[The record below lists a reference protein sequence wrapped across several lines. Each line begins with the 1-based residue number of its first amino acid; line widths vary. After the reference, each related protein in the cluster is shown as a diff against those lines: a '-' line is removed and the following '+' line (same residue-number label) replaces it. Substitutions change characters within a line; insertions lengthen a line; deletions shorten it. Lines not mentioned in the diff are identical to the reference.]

1 MTIFFRFGIRWIAS
15 FLLALVLSGCERP
28 TDPALPARVE
38 PVTLTALVWAPDWPQ
53 EMNRVADEFTRRNPG
68 IRVDVQFMIGNS
80 VEANLK
86 PKVASGK
93 LPSIVSINPNAYA
106 AGLAQQ
112 GLLVELGQT
121 QAWANMLDTL
131 KGDWTTDGQRHFG
144 IGGGVAAT
152 LIYYNKNMFEKAGI
166 KVMPTDFPGFL
177 AACLQLKKAGF
188 VPIVWNG
195 GFPNMLGNGPF
206 SYGFAN
212 AVVVRHPDWKLR
224 LSGGSLDL
232 GTPEVEEI
240 FARLK
245 RLPALGYVQQDY
257 LHTSYDEG
265 LRLFTEGKAAMAFQ
279 GTWAAG
285 LLMHGKGFETGI
297 FLPPWNEPGKP
308 SIPVISSETGFGVV
322 EGPHKAE
329 ALKFLEFIYGEGFA
343 IQQNKRQNIPP
354 LKKVTGAII
363 NNAEVV
369 AFVNKISDAPVTG
382 GLYYAVLPSNTI
394 EMLHPL
400 MQDVLFGTRSPRQA
414 AKALDDSIKTEAHNR
429 ND

>member
-1 MTIFFRFGIRWIAS
+1 MITSLRFGKRCITS
-15 FLLALVLSGCERP
+15 FLLVVALSGCDRTTE
-28 TDPALPARVE
+28 PAFKKPATT
-38 PVTLTALVWAPDWPQ
+38 VTVTALVWAPDWPQ
-53 EMNRVADEFTRRNPG
+53 EMNRVADEFMRRNPG
-68 IRVDVQFMIGNS
+68 IQVDVQFMIGNS

-93 LPSIVSINPNAYA
+93 LPGIVSINPNAYA
-106 AGLAQQ
+106 AGLAQR

-121 QAWANMLDTL
+121 QAWANMLDML
-131 KGDWTTDGQRHFG
+131 KGDWTAGGQRHFG
-144 IGGGVAAT
+144 IAGGVATT
-152 LIYYNKNMFEKAGI
+152 LIYYNKTMFEKAGI
-166 KVMPTDFPGFL
+166 RAMPTDFPGFL
-177 AACLQLKKAGF
+177 AACAQLKKAGF
-188 VPIVWNG
+188 VPIAWNG

-212 AVVVRHPDWKLR
+212 AVVARHPDWKVR
-224 LSGGSLDL
+224 LLDGSLNL
-232 GTPEVEEI
+232 GTPEVEEV
-240 FARLK
+240 FSRLK
-245 RLPALGYVQQDY
+245 RLPDLGYVQKDY
-257 LHTSYDEG
+257 LHTNYDEG
-265 LRLFTEGKAAMAFQ
+265 IRLFTEGEAAMAFQ

-297 FLPPWNEPGKP
+297 LLPPWNMPGRP
-308 SIPVISSETGFGVV
+308 SIPVISSETGFGVIN
-322 EGPHKAE
+322 GPHKAE

-354 LKKVTGAII
+354 LKKVTGIMV

-369 AFVNKISDAPVTG
+369 AFVNQISAAPVTG

-400 MQDVLFGTRSPRQA
+400 MHDVLFGTKSPRQA
-414 AKALDDSIKTEAHNR
+414 AKALDDSIKTEARSR